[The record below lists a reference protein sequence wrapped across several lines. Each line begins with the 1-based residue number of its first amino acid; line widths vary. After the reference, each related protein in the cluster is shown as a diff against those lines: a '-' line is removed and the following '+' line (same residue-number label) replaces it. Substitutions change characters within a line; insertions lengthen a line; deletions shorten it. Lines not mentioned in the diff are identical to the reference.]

1 MKLPIPLLVACA
13 TIGMASTQAW
23 ATATG
28 GEPLAPGSSTGLHR
42 CIDASGIAVFTDRP
56 CDEMKATEAPAPSA
70 GPAPA
75 PIIVRTRT
83 CARNQDDLLLGV
95 RDALES
101 HDPNRLAEYYH
112 WSGMGNSE
120 GYRLMERLGTFSAR
134 PLLDVQLVSSSDPYS
149 SMTTTS
155 SPASPGG
162 ARHDL
167 YAGDA
172 DAGADAADEE
182 ADPGP
187 PRAAPRPQAK
197 APSADLLRV
206 DQMRG
211 EQDFE
216 SQVTFFR
223 LRSNAGCWWLQ
234 F

>member
-13 TIGMASTQAW
+13 AIGLASAQAS

-28 GEPLAPGSSTGLHR
+28 GEPLGPGSSTGLHR
-42 CIDASGIAVFTDRP
+42 CIDASGVALFTDRP

-75 PIIVRTRT
+75 PVIVRTRS
-83 CARNQDDLLLGV
+83 CARNKDDLLLGV

-120 GYRLMERLGTFSAR
+120 GYRLMQRLGTFSER
-134 PLLDVQLVSSSDPYS
+134 PFLDAQLVSSTDPYS

-155 SPASPGG
+155 SPEPPVNASHEAYADDAHVTG
-162 ARHDL
+162 AQ
-167 YAGDA
+167 AG
-172 DAGADAADEE
+172 
-182 ADPGP
+182 PLGP
-187 PRAAPRPQAK
+187 APQPQ
-197 APSADLLRV
+197 APSANLLRV